1 MKVQTT
7 VLYPGSFDPFT
18 SGHADLVQ
26 RALQIFPGLTL
37 LVAVNENKKGL
48 FTLPERL
55 AMLQELYAHEPRITV
70 DAWDGLLATYAQEKG
85 YQVLLRGLR
94 PAGDFDYEFQMA
106 AMNKTLNPTLETVFL
121 MAQGPHYLISS
132 TSVREVWQHGG
143 DIQGLVPPAILA
155 YMQQHRQA
163 TRP

>member
-1 MKVQTT
+1 MKAASS

-26 RALQIFPGLTL
+26 RALEIFPAITL

-48 FTLPERL
+48 FTLAERL
-55 AMLQELYAHEPRITV
+55 EMMQKLYADEPKVTV

-85 YQVLLRGLR
+85 YKVLLRGLR

-106 AMNKTLNPTLETVFL
+106 AMNRTLNPSLETVFL

-132 TSVREVWQHGG
+132 SAVREVWQHGG
-143 DIQGLVPPAILA
+143 DVQGLVPPAILT

-163 TRP
+163 KRP

>member
-1 MKVQTT
+1 MKFSSS

-26 RALQIFPGLTL
+26 RALEIFPAITL

-48 FTLPERL
+48 FTLAERL
-55 AMLQELYAHEPRITV
+55 AMMQELYAQEPRITV
-70 DAWDGLLATYAQEKG
+70 DAWDGLLAVYAQEKG
-85 YQVLLRGLR
+85 FKVLLRGLR

-106 AMNKTLNPTLETVFL
+106 AMNKTLLPSLETVFL

-132 TSVREVWQHGG
+132 SSVREVWQHGG
-143 DIQGLVPPAILA
+143 NIEGLVPPSILR
-155 YMQQHRQA
+155 YMQQHRSSKKI
-163 TRP
+163 